1 LTSILSSLSSFAL
14 LANVDAADSRLFG
27 LDMTLIIDAA
37 FVMFSTF
44 CLFILLGYLLFE
56 PVKDILA
63 KRTEKIKTDIKQAT
77 EIKESAVELKT
88 SYESKLREVDK
99 EAEAI
104 LSDSRKKALDKEK
117 EIAQRAEEEAERILA
132 RARLEIQRE
141 KEQAKDEMRK
151 EIIAVATIMASK
163 FVVMSIDDDKKNA
176 LVAETIEGMGED
188 TWLN

>member
-1 LTSILSSLSSFAL
+1 MTSILSSLSSFAL
-14 LANVDAADSRLFG
+14 LSNIEPTDSRLFG
-27 LDMTLIIDAA
+27 LDMALLIDAA
-37 FVMFSTF
+37 FVMLSTF
-44 CLFILLGYLLFE
+44 FLFILLGYLLFE
-56 PVKDILA
+56 PVKQILD
-63 KRTEKIKTDIKQAT
+63 KRTEKIRTDIKQAT

-88 SYESKLREVDK
+88 SYEMKLREVDK

-104 LSDSRKKALDKEK
+104 LSDSRKKALDKER

-141 KEQAKDEMRK
+141 KEQAKDDMRK

-163 FVVMSIDDDKKNA
+163 FVVVAIDEDKKKA

>member
-14 LANVDAADSRLFG
+14 LSNIEPTDSRLFG
-27 LDMTLIIDAA
+27 LDMALLIDAA
-37 FVMFSTF
+37 FVMLSTF
-44 CLFILLGYLLFE
+44 FLFILLGYLLFE
-56 PVKDILA
+56 PVKQILD
-63 KRTEKIKTDIKQAT
+63 KRTEKIRTDIKQAT

-88 SYESKLREVDK
+88 SYEMKLREVDK

-104 LSDSRKKALDKEK
+104 LSDSRKKALDKER

-141 KEQAKDEMRK
+141 KEQAKDDMRK

-163 FVVMSIDDDKKNA
+163 FVVVAIDEDKKKA

-188 TWLN
+188 S

>member
-14 LANVDAADSRLFG
+14 LSNIEPTDSRLFG
-27 LDMTLIIDAA
+27 LDMALLIDAA
-37 FVMFSTF
+37 FVMLSTF
-44 CLFILLGYLLFE
+44 FLFILLGYLLFE
-56 PVKDILA
+56 PVKQILD
-63 KRTEKIKTDIKQAT
+63 KRTEKIRTDIKQAT

-88 SYESKLREVDK
+88 SYEMKLREVDK

-104 LSDSRKKALDKEK
+104 LSDSRKKALDKER

-141 KEQAKDEMRK
+141 KEQAKDDMRK

-163 FVVMSIDDDKKNA
+163 FVVVAIDEDKKKA